1 MENKDFKQLTEREQS
16 LLIEEMES
24 VLLDAEQS
32 AEQEYQDWEDEQRD
46 SFIED
51 MTIDLAFEHFR
62 LRYSETFIQDLYD
75 TAMGISDPWI
85 ETKI

>member
-51 MTIDLAFEHFR
+51 MTIDLAFEHFC